1 MDPLSQQL
9 LFTLGGSKTTYVDDV
24 FSTYLYKG
32 TNGANTVN
40 TGLDMSGEGGLLWVK
55 SRSNR
60 SHQWFDTVR
69 GVNKHIHSDTTAA
82 EVTDSNMN
90 QTFTS
95 TGFTF
100 NNTYTDLNDI
110 NGNYAS
116 WSFRKAK
123 GFCDIVTYTGTGS
136 NRDIAHSLGSIP
148 GMIIVKNTSDAVSYT
163 HLTLPTKRIV

>member
-9 LFTLGGSKTTYVDDV
+9 LFTLGGSKPTYVDDV

-136 NRDIAHSLGSIP
+136 NRDIAHS
-148 GMIIVKNTSDAVSYT
+148 
-163 HLTLPTKRIV
+163 